1 MSALCPPPC
10 FPALRCAAHSRAFLC
25 LLVAIALAGGGATV
39 LNGQSPTNS
48 ATPSDPRIAR
58 VISLLEKTRVI
69 SQAALS
75 PDGSLI
81 AWVVDKAGGTEIQV
95 ASTADPAHSHR
106 LTTGSGETCTEGT
119 VAWSPNSKDLAFI
132 SDCNAMGGAD
142 QAEVYLAAPAAASP
156 SPRRLT
162 HLHGGVTSLAFSPDG
177 LHIAC
182 L

>member
-1 MSALCPPPC
+1 MLASLLMSALCPPPC
-10 FPALRCAAHSRAFLC
+10 FPALRRAAHSRAFLC

-106 LTTGSGETCTEGT
+106 LTTGSGATCTEGT
-119 VAWSPNSKDLAFI
+119 VAWSR
-132 SDCNAMGGAD
+132 C
-142 QAEVYLAAPAAASP
+142 V
-156 SPRRLT
+156 
-162 HLHGGVTSLAFSPDG
+162 
-177 LHIAC
+177 
-182 L
+182 